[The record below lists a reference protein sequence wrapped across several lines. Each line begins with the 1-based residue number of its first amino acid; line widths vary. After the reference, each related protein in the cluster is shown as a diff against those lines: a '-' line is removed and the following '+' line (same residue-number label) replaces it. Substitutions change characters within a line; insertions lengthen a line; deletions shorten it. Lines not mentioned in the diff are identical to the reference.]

1 MPRSVTVYRVFIGS
15 PGGLDAERK
24 CFRETIDKFNRI
36 NARLHDTEFEA
47 VGWEDTLPGKG
58 RPQEKINEDL
68 KLCDF
73 AIFAFHDR
81 WGSPSASDS
90 AKVGTEEEW
99 EIAQHLYSAEG
110 GRQIQDMAL
119 YFKTVP
125 EKQLRDPGDH
135 LRQVL
140 AFRNKIFDG
149 KQHLCGSFDE
159 VEHFREK
166 IEEHLAV
173 WLARHVKTPDPG
185 LFAASSSATREEP
198 AVMPIASFTA
208 DYAFWIA
215 EADTAQDREQPDLTA
230 ALLFAEKAL
239 ALATTGMQ
247 RAEAFHRRSFAEYSL
262 GRLPES
268 LASLELQIAALPD
281 NAEAKLARALYN
293 KGVTLGE
300 LGRSEEEI
308 ASYDEVHCRFGE
320 SDLPALQQVV
330 AKALVNKGVTLGAL
344 GRSEEEIASYDEVHR
359 RFDKSDLPA
368 LQERVARALYNKGVT
383 LGELGRN
390 EEAIVSYDEVHRAVG
405 ESDLPALQEQLAGA
419 LYNKGATL
427 GELGRN
433 EEAIAS
439 YDELHRRFG
448 ESDLPALQEQ
458 VAGALINKGVALG
471 ELGRSEEEIASYD
484 EVHRRFAESDLPA
497 QQEQVAKALVNKGFR
512 LGALGRN
519 EEEIASYD
527 EVHRRFGGSDLPAL
541 QEEVAR
547 AIFNKACAFAG
558 CKNVSDCIAA
568 LEQWAEKSG
577 SFDCDAVANDSDFN
591 AIRKRPQ
598 FVKYL
603 KTKGCS
609 G

>member
-1 MPRSVTVYRVFIGS
+1 MPRSVTVYRIFIGS

-81 WGSPSASDS
+81 WGSPSASNS

-119 YFKTVP
+119 YFKRVP
-125 EKQLRDPGDH
+125 DKQLKDPGDH
-135 LRQVL
+135 LRHVL
-140 AFRNKIFDG
+140 AFRNKVFDG

-173 WLARHVKTPDPG
+173 WLARHLKAPDPG
-185 LFAASSSATREEP
+185 LFTGSISAAREEP
-198 AVMPIASFTA
+198 VVTPKGSFVA
-208 DYAFWIA
+208 DHAFWIA
-215 EADTAQDREQPDLTA
+215 QADRAQDSEPPDHAA
-230 ALLFAEKAL
+230 ALLFAERAL
-239 ALATTGMQ
+239 ALAITDLQ
-247 RAEAFHRRSFAEYSL
+247 RAEALRSRSFTEYSL

-268 LASLELQIAALPD
+268 LTSLDEQIAAFPD
-281 NAEAKLARALYN
+281 NVEAELAWALYN

-300 LGRSEEEI
+300 LGRSEEAI
-308 ASYDEVHCRFGE
+308 ASYEEVHRRYGE
-320 SDLPALQQVV
+320 SDLPALHEQVGG
-330 AKALVNKGVTLGAL
+330 ALVNKGVALGDL
-344 GRSEEEIASYDEVHR
+344 GRSEEAIASYDEAHR
-359 RFDKSDLPA
+359 R
-368 LQERVARALYNKGVT
+368 Y
-383 LGELGRN
+383 
-390 EEAIVSYDEVHRAVG
+390 G
-405 ESDLPALQEQLAGA
+405 ESDLPALQELVAKALFNKGVRLGA
-419 LYNKGATL
+419 L
-427 GELGRN
+427 GRS

-439 YDELHRRFG
+439 YNEVHRRYG

-458 VAGALINKGVALG
+458 VAGALSNKGATLG
-471 ELGRSEEEIASYD
+471 DLGRGEEAFASWD
-484 EVHRRFAESDLPA
+484 EVHRRYGE
-497 QQEQVAKALVNKGFR
+497 
-512 LGALGRN
+512 
-519 EEEIASYD
+519 
-527 EVHRRFGGSDLPAL
+527 SDLPAL
-541 QEEVAR
+541 QEQVAG
-547 AIFNKACAFAG
+547 AMFNKACTFAG
-558 CKNVSDCIAA
+558 RKKVGDCIAA
-568 LEQWAEKSG
+568 LEQWAG
-577 SFDCDAVANDSDFN
+577 TGGRFDCEAVANDSDFD
-591 AIRKRPQ
+591 AIRMRLQ

-603 KTKGCS
+603 KSKGCS